1 MEVAYMASLLKK
13 KARKYELEELTNI
26 FTKAKMT
33 LKVLIRNMIS
43 GDVPLS
49 KIMEKYNDVNR

>member
-1 MEVAYMASLLKK
+1 MASLLKK